1 MATRTDAKKSHQGR
15 QMFASN
21 EIDQDA
27 GGGRRG
33 EALTR
38 TEQPVTSL
46 MRRGLAVDWNI
57 KGKKGGESGGSR
69 KRGQLSDVGE
79 DVRSGTQSNIK

>member
-1 MATRTDAKKSHQGR
+1 
-15 QMFASN
+15 MFASN

-57 KGKKGGESGGSR
+57 KGKKGGGRDGGWR
-69 KRGQLSDVGE
+69 EWGKQKTRTTE
-79 DVRSGTQSNIK
+79 